1 MPSLDSNI
9 ILDSALEDIFC
20 HGGILA
26 RHLQEYESRPEQLK
40 MARAVSHAF
49 SGGALA
55 VEAGT
60 GIGKTLAYLVPAALS
75 GQKVVIS
82 TGTLNLQDQ
91 ILNKEIP
98 FLKKHITP
106 ELDALCVKG
115 RRNYLCLYRWKQVAV
130 ARQMHFFESD
140 GEIERLREWVQ
151 ETQTGDRAEIP
162 WLRDDSPL
170 WHEISSSSSQCLGM
184 HCPEASSCFISQL
197 RKQAA
202 RAQIL
207 IVNHHLFFSD
217 LGLRRFGHA
226 EVLPRYE
233 SIVFDEAHHLENV
246 ATQYFGRSFSQYQL
260 NDLAKDI
267 EKLAT
272 PELKGKKRER
282 TLQTARALTSQGNI
296 FAAIFPRERG
306 RFPLLEFI
314 ERSPA
319 WNGELEKLKAQLA
332 ALADLLEQLSLAGDI
347 WNGMLRRCEELQNNL
362 LLITEE
368 HNSSHVYWFER
379 REKTIALI
387 ASPIEI
393 ASEMQHF
400 YDQVRSIVFTSATLA
415 ASGDFSFFF
424 DRLGLDHDTEALT
437 LQTPFNYA
445 GRTLLYVPEN
455 NFPMPAHPAYFRE
468 AQNTIFELIKASNGR
483 ALLLFTSIKAMLA
496 MHEFLADRLQ
506 AEQLLFPLLLQGA
519 APKSILLETF
529 RQETHSVL
537 LAVASFWE
545 GVDVPGESL
554 SCVIIDKLP
563 FEVPSDPVIMARIK
577 KIEEEGGKPFFD
589 FQVPKAILTLRQGLG
604 RLMRSASDRGVL
616 AIMDVRLFTKS
627 YGSRFRKS
635 LPPCPVTRSLDDVR
649 TFFQENMQRGPK

>member
-1 MPSLDSNI
+1 MPSLGPDI
-9 ILDSALEDIFC
+9 IPDSALEDIFSP
-20 HGGILA
+20 GGILA
-26 RHLQEYESRPEQLK
+26 RHLREYESRPEQLQMAK
-40 MARAVSHAF
+40 AVARAL
-49 SGGALA
+49 SGGTLA

-75 GQKVVIS
+75 GQKIVIS

-98 FLKKHITP
+98 FLKKYIAP

-115 RRNYLCLYRWKQVAV
+115 RRNYLCLYRWKQVTA
-130 ARQMHFFESD
+130 ARQMHLFEND
-140 GEIERLREWVQ
+140 GEIERLREWVR

-217 LGLRRFGHA
+217 LALRRFGHA

-260 NDLAKDI
+260 KDLTKDI

-272 PELKGKKRER
+272 SQLKGKKRER
-282 TLQTARALTSQGNI
+282 TLQTARALAGQGNL

-314 ERSPA
+314 ELSPG
-319 WNGELEKLKAQLA
+319 WDIELERLKDHLTV
-332 ALADLLEQLSLAGDI
+332 LADLLEQLSLTGDI

-362 LLITEE
+362 LVITEE
-368 HNSSHVYWFER
+368 HNSSHVYWYER
-379 REKTIALI
+379 REKTIALV

-415 ASGDFSFFF
+415 ASGDFSYFF
-424 DRLGLDHDTEALT
+424 DRLGLDRDTETLT
-437 LQTPFNYA
+437 LRTPFDYA

-455 NFPMPAHPAYFRE
+455 SFPPPGHPAYFRE
-468 AQNTIFELIKASNGR
+468 AHKHMFELIKASNGR
-483 ALLLFTSIKAMLA
+483 ALLLFTSIKAMQA
-496 MHEFLADRLQ
+496 MHEFLADHLRD
-506 AEQLLFPLLLQGA
+506 EQLSFPLLLQGA

-529 RQETHSVL
+529 RKETHSVL

-563 FEVPSDPVIMARIK
+563 FEVPSDPVIMARIA

-616 AIMDVRLFTKS
+616 ALMDVRLFTKS

-635 LPPCPVTRSLDDVR
+635 LPPCPITRSLDDVR
-649 TFFQENMQRGPK
+649 TFFSGEHKT